1 MLPTFLGVSPV
12 SRGSVIGSLAGFV
25 LFYSALAIVD
35 VALMVRAVRQGPPVE
50 EAPPGRHPFA
60 PQRERTV

>member
-1 MLPTFLGVSPV
+1 MSEPSSLFVERHLRAG
-12 SRGSVIGSLAGFV
+12 IFSLAGFV

-50 EAPPGRHPFA
+50 DAPPGRHPFA
-60 PQRERTV
+60 PQRPRVA